1 MLRNTQPM
9 ISPIFSEIFIS
20 SAVSTVSQDSI
31 FSFPFIG
38 GGYSYFTKLLMRN
51 HSILLLYKLLPVSV
65 GPFFTKISFGATVSQ
80 QTEDD
85 FYHSH

>member
-1 MLRNTQPM
+1 
-9 ISPIFSEIFIS
+9 
-20 SAVSTVSQDSI
+20 
-31 FSFPFIG
+31 
-38 GGYSYFTKLLMRN
+38 MRN

-85 FYHSH
+85 FYHSHWQAILHFIAFKVKFLLSW